1 MKKTWF
7 YDCPQLYDKAKQCH
21 DETSALCFPSL
32 WKLACFSLTPELPW
46 PMVWC
51 CLSQVKQSHHI
62 VPDLKT
68 WADFPLWFIN
78 FTGSVW
84 GSGCQR
90 LNLKDQIIVFVTAVL
105 AIDTLISVVT
115 GCVVTGC
122 QKWPTLLWQKKNYE
136 RQEVLGIWE
145 HSVLDDLLVLDFST
159 YSFWIEEC
167 RDSHLYKRLEWDNFI
182 LFFKGSEFAAWA
194 AVHSF
199 CYFSFFCP
207 L

>member
-1 MKKTWF
+1 MFPFSVEACLLLSNTRAALTNGMVLFESGKAESPHCSWF
-7 YDCPQLYDKAKQCH
+7 ENMSRFSSLSYKFHRLCLGKWLSEIKSERSDYRFCH
-21 DETSALCFPSL
+21 
-32 WKLACFSLTPELPW
+32 
-46 PMVWC
+46 C
-51 CLSQVKQSHHI
+51 CSSYRH
-62 VPDLKT
+62 T
-68 WADFPLWFIN
+68 
-78 FTGSVW
+78 
-84 GSGCQR
+84 
-90 LNLKDQIIVFVTAVL
+90 
-105 AIDTLISVVT
+105 SVVT

-199 CYFSFFCP
+199 CYFSFLC
-207 L
+207 LL